1 MIYRHGAFS
10 FATAAMPLT
19 EVLVAVSN
27 PCVDPFPRVSGKKST
42 KRTKSINGPLYVF
55 RGRINTEVMEVENV
69 EDGTGWCLSCHLR
82 YKDHPFMQFSHSMS
96 IFPHL
101 LVMSN
106 VNFGPTLDVFILI
119 SQVKS
124 KKSCAKCFIW
134 LLKSS
139 WWMYTNQAAVDSL
152 GGVSYLY
159 LVSNRMQL
167 ATSCINASR

>member
-1 MIYRHGAFS
+1 
-10 FATAAMPLT
+10 MPLT

-82 YKDHPFMQFSHSMS
+82 YKDHPFMQFSRRIS

-106 VNFGPTLDVFILI
+106 VNFGPTLDVFRLNFP
-119 SQVKS
+119 SRVEK

-139 WWMYTNQAAVDSL
+139 GRMYTKEAAVDSF
-152 GGVSYLY
+152 GWGVIFVPGFKQDAARNLMYQ
-159 LVSNRMQL
+159 RFTF
-167 ATSCINASR
+167 AIR